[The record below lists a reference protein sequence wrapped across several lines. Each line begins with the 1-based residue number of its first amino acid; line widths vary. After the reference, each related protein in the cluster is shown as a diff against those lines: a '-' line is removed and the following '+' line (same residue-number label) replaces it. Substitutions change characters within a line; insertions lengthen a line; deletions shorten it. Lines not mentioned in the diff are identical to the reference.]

1 MYLTT
6 QKFLE
11 LTEASLRD
19 FLGLKIPEGLYLDY
33 KEALSGSS
41 DKEAKR
47 EFLKDVTAMANA
59 AGGHLLIGVKEPL
72 EGLSIDS
79 QLVGLD
85 GGEVLAQDLE
95 RLASASV
102 DPRIPGLRIVPIHL
116 NNGKFCVAIH
126 IPPSLSRPHMV
137 NHTGHRSFYARHSE
151 SSFPMTTHEVR
162 EAVLTSA
169 SAEYRARQQIKTRLD
184 EVREVLNSNPDAA
197 FFIQAMPVIPPET
210 AWNVLDTAYENIL
223 RGGARRNRYKHYC
236 DLASDIAPRPTI
248 NGLSGKDRRDNPK
261 WEAEVHRTGYVSV
274 FYREIYKPDIKGV
287 TRCVLHSGYC
297 DLFRAFCHLL
307 KELLD
312 ESGTDVP
319 YLVSCAYLKA
329 KGTCLMTEDGM
340 EHYSE
345 PYDKEEI
352 LWPEHVR
359 ETGTDPMTIA
369 EDLSLELFNAF
380 GFKEV
385 IN

>member
-102 DPRIPGLRIVPIHL
+102 DPRIPGLSIRVQY
-116 NNGKFCVAIH
+116 F
-126 IPPSLSRPHMV
+126 PP
-137 NHTGHRSFYARHSE
+137 
-151 SSFPMTTHEVR
+151 
-162 EAVLTSA
+162 
-169 SAEYRARQQIKTRLD
+169 
-184 EVREVLNSNPDAA
+184 
-197 FFIQAMPVIPPET
+197 
-210 AWNVLDTAYENIL
+210 
-223 RGGARRNRYKHYC
+223 
-236 DLASDIAPRPTI
+236 
-248 NGLSGKDRRDNPK
+248 
-261 WEAEVHRTGYVSV
+261 VSV
-274 FYREIYKPDIKGV
+274 Q
-287 TRCVLHSGYC
+287 
-297 DLFRAFCHLL
+297 
-307 KELLD
+307 
-312 ESGTDVP
+312 
-319 YLVSCAYLKA
+319 
-329 KGTCLMTEDGM
+329 
-340 EHYSE
+340 
-345 PYDKEEI
+345 
-352 LWPEHVR
+352 
-359 ETGTDPMTIA
+359 
-369 EDLSLELFNAF
+369 
-380 GFKEV
+380 
-385 IN
+385 